1 MQKGKKILI
10 VEDEFIVANDLRMIL
25 KKHGYEVTGIAS
37 SVAQA
42 KTIIA
47 AEKPNWVLLDI
58 ILKGHETG
66 IDLAFELNKLE
77 IPFLFISA
85 NTNQGILEAV
95 KEARPYGFLTK
106 PFREKDL
113 FIMLDIA
120 NERFNTE
127 NKPEQP
133 QIKEVQDKTGKPQ
146 IIGQSQTFQ
155 EVLSQL
161 ELVSP
166 TDTSVLLLG
175 ESGTGKEKIAQS
187 LHQQSLRKHQPLVV
201 VNCAAIP
208 LSLLESELFG
218 HEKGAFTGAQNRRIG
233 KFELADGGTI
243 FLDEIGELP
252 LEAQTKLL
260 RVLQEQEIDRV
271 GGDLPIKINVRII
284 AATNRNLEQEVA
296 LGNFRLDLYYRL
308 NIFPIAIPPLR
319 KRAEDI
325 EILAN
330 YFLALYAT
338 KLKKNITAFAPLAL
352 AQMQAYS
359 WPGNI
364 REMQHLIERTVLLAK
379 APVINEMIFAEHL
392 ESKLISSDFP
402 AQKLGSLEEIE
413 RDHILRVLESCKGK
427 VSGHGG
433 ATEILQISSSSL
445 YSKMKKYG
453 IKPDFY

>member
-25 KKHGYEVTGIAS
+25 KKHDYEVTGIAS

-127 NKPEQP
+127 NKPEPP
-133 QIKEVQDKTGKPQ
+133 QINEVQNKTGKPQ
-146 IIGQSQTFQ
+146 IIGRSQAFQ

-161 ELVSP
+161 ELVAP

-296 LGNFRLDLYYRL
+296 LGHFRLDLYYRL

-352 AQMQAYS
+352 AQMQAYP

-379 APVINEMIFAEHL
+379 DPVINEMIFAEHL
-392 ESKLISSDFP
+392 ESKLISSDSP
-402 AQKLGSLEEIE
+402 AQKLCSLEEIE

-427 VSGHGG
+427 VSGQGG